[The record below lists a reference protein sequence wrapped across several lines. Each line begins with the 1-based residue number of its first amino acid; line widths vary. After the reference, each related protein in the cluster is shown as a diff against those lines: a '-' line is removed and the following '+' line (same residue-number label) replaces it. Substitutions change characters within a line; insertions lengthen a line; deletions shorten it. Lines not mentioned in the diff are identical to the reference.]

1 MGKIKEHE
9 GKKYLMVDDYVLD
22 KILDKIKEI
31 IDIEEFDN
39 AKILIDADDILSDD
53 ITYKMLWY

>member
-39 AKILIDADDILSDD
+39 AKILINTDDILSDD
-53 ITYKMLWY
+53 ITYKIL

>member
-39 AKILIDADDILSDD
+39 AKILINTDDILSDD
-53 ITYKMLWY
+53 ITYKILWY

>member
-1 MGKIKEHE
+1 MGRIKEHE

-39 AKILIDADDILSDD
+39 AKILIDTDDILSDD
-53 ITYKMLWY
+53 ITYKML

>member
-1 MGKIKEHE
+1 MGRIKEHE

-39 AKILIDADDILSDD
+39 AKILIDTDDILSDD

>member
-1 MGKIKEHE
+1 MGRIKEHE
-9 GKKYLMVDDYVLD
+9 GKKHLMVDDYVLD

-39 AKILIDADDILSDD
+39 AKILIDTDDILSDD

>member
-1 MGKIKEHE
+1 
-9 GKKYLMVDDYVLD
+9 MVHDYVLD

-39 AKILIDADDILSDD
+39 AKILIDTDD